1 MPRVVGL
8 VGRLVLT
15 GVALAVEHP
24 QQGGVEVLLGHLL
37 RSRGTLA
44 EPERVVEVRYEDG
57 EVAVDVENDGRTD
70 GAADGDGM
78 GLVGMRERV
87 AALKVTCA
95 LTEPQFDLDLV
106 QTVFEGHD
114 LKTAVVDPAGSGI
127 PLGPDMYPDLIRSV
141 GTALASCN

>member
-1 MPRVVGL
+1 MQDLNFIVFHDAYQYFEHRFGL
-8 VGRLVLT
+8 RAAGAI
-15 GVALAVEHP
+15 ALSDASP
-24 QQGGVEVLLGHLL
+24 PGPA
-37 RSRGTLA
+37 RIA
-44 EPERVVEVRYEDG
+44 E
-57 EVAVDVENDGRTD
+57 
-70 GAADGDGM
+70 
-78 GLVGMRERV
+78 LRERV